1 MQFLKILFWCLLA
14 FVAALFTYG
23 NWGSVPIKLSS
34 NVIAETNLPVL
45 LLFTFLVGF
54 LPTLAYQH
62 AMRWRLRQRL
72 ATAERTLAEVRAT
85 VAAPPAIEPAPPP
98 ATPSTAPPLVA

>member
-34 NVIAETNLPVL
+34 NVIAQVNLPVL
-45 LLFTFLVGF
+45 LLFTFLVGL

-85 VAAPPAIEPAPPP
+85 VAPPAIVEPSALP
-98 ATPSTAPPLVA
+98 AASSTAPPLVT